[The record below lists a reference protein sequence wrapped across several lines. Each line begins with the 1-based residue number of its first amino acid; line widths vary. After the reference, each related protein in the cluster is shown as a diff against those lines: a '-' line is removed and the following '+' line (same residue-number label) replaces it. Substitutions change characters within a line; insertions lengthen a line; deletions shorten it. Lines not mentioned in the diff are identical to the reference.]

1 MQGAAGGA
9 RRKCHSKVPEGCLEE
24 GASELKGWGWGA
36 GGGERPHRQRAVD
49 MQRPGSRK
57 HVPILLRFE
66 RVREEW

>member
-9 RRKCHSKVPEGCLEE
+9 RRKCHSKVPEGCLQE
-24 GASELKGWGWGA
+24 GASELKVGV

-49 MQRPGSRK
+49 TQRPGSRK
-57 HVPILLRFE
+57 HVQILLRVE